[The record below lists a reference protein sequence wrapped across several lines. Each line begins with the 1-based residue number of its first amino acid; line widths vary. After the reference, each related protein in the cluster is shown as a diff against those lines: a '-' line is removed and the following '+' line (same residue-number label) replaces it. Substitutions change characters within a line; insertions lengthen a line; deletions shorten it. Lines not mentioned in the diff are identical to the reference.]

1 MSRLAMQ
8 RLPGANLVSGLPSI
22 MPSGRRRVLGSVI
35 RTGIACLLLMPSL
48 IAYSAVAAIKPTTL
62 SEVFDAAHEMAPSV
76 RAAEASAAVSRA
88 RSRQALGAMLPQLSL
103 TASANGNRR
112 NYNTHDDVT
121 DTMHDR
127 YHAHSYQLSL
137 NQPIWRPANTS
148 TWHQAQESQAQ
159 ADYQLADA
167 EQKLYAKLASAWFDL
182 MQARDELEFS
192 RSQTEALRERWK
204 MARRGGELGTQ
215 GAPQAAEAEAKYREA
230 AADEAS
236 AELDR
241 DSKLALLEQ
250 WTGPADGLVQ
260 PYLREDATLP
270 DLVGKDL
277 DAWLNQIDV
286 HCPSLHAANKAIEA
300 ANDEIRKQRA
310 GHSPTLDLVASYGTN
325 DQAVGNFPGQA
336 GYGIR
341 TFTVGLQLNVPLY
354 SGGTQS
360 AKVAE
365 SLAER
370 DKALADRDETRRQ
383 AILDIKTSFFEWRS
397 GLAKAEASRATMKST
412 RLAWIAAA
420 HGEQQGLKTH
430 ADVLDARQ
438 QWMAARR
445 NMRKGRY
452 QQMAAYVKLRATLG
466 ELSSDDVDELDRLF
480 VATDSEPS
488 LTLTAGAEQ

>member
-1 MSRLAMQ
+1 MPRLALQ
-8 RLPGANLVSGLPSI
+8 CLTGPTPVRGLPPTTHHWPGCVSRAVVRI
-22 MPSGRRRVLGSVI
+22 
-35 RTGIACLLLMPSL
+35 GIACLLVVPAWTAYGA
-48 IAYSAVAAIKPTTL
+48 IAGAKPTTL
-62 SEVFDAAHEMAPSV
+62 GEVFDAAHEMAPSV

-112 NYNTHDDVT
+112 SYNTHDDVT

-137 NQPIWRPANTS
+137 NQPIWRPANTA
-148 TWHQAQESQAQ
+148 TWHQAQETQAQ

-192 RSQTEALRERWK
+192 RSQADALRERWK
-204 MARRGGELGTQ
+204 MARRGAELGTQ

-241 DSKLALLEQ
+241 ESKLALLEQ

-260 PYLREDATLP
+260 PYLGGDATLP
-270 DLVGKDL
+270 DLVGSDM

-310 GHSPTLDLVASYGTN
+310 GHDPTLDLVANYGTN
-325 DQAVGNFPGQA
+325 DQAVGNFPGQS

-365 SLAER
+365 SLAARE
-370 DKALADRDETRRQ
+370 KAVADRDEARRQ
-383 AILDIKTSFFEWRS
+383 AILDIKTAFFEWRS
-397 GLAKAEASRATMKST
+397 GRARAEASRATMKSA
-412 RLAWIAAA
+412 RLAWIAALQ
-420 HGEQQGLKTH
+420 GEKKGLKIH

-445 NMRKGRY
+445 NVRKGRY

-466 ELSSDDVDELDRLF
+466 ELSADDVDELDRLF

-488 LTLTAGAEQ
+488 LTMTRGAAQ